1 MNTHTINNKSILIV
15 EDDREI
21 SNLLTIHLKD
31 QGFNI
36 TKTLNGNQALKMA
49 QAKEH
54 DMILLD
60 IMLPG
65 LDGME
70 ICRELRK
77 QNINTPILMLTS
89 RSDEIDKVL
98 GLEMGADDY
107 ITKPFSVRELISRI
121 KALFRRMEG
130 YNSTEDQSGIFHYG
144 DLIIDGVNHKVILD
158 GQRIEL
164 TPKEFNLLFLMAKHP
179 GRSYSR
185 EKLLELVWG
194 YQFSG
199 YEHTVNS
206 HINRLRGKIEKN
218 ISDPK
223 YILTTWGLG
232 YRFTDQI
239 RKQARL

>member
-1 MNTHTINNKSILIV
+1 MNTHSINNKSILIV

-21 SNLLTIHLKD
+21 SNLLMIHLED

-36 TKTLNGNQALKMA
+36 TKTFNGNQALQMA

-65 LDGME
+65 LDGIE

-89 RSDEIDKVL
+89 KSDEIDKVL

-121 KALFRRMEG
+121 KALFRRMDS
-130 YNSTEDQSGIFHYG
+130 YNSTEDQSGIFQYG

-158 GQRIEL
+158 GQRVEL
-164 TPKEFNLLFLMAKHP
+164 TPKEFSLLFLMAKHP

-185 EKLLELVWG
+185 ENLLALVWG

-206 HINRLRGKIEKN
+206 HINRLRGKIEKD

-223 YILTTWGLG
+223 YILTTWGMG

-239 RKQARL
+239 RKRAQL

>member
-21 SNLLTIHLKD
+21 SNLLMIHLED

-36 TKTLNGNQALKMA
+36 TKTFNGNQALQMA

-65 LDGME
+65 LDGIE

-89 RSDEIDKVL
+89 KSDEIDKVL

-121 KALFRRMEG
+121 KALFRRMDG
-130 YNSTEDQSGIFHYG
+130 YNSTEHQSGIFQYG

-158 GQRIEL
+158 GQRVEL
-164 TPKEFNLLFLMAKHP
+164 TPKEFSLLFLMAKHP

-185 EKLLELVWG
+185 ENLLALVWG

-206 HINRLRGKIEKN
+206 HINRLRGKIEKD

-223 YILTTWGLG
+223 YILTTWGMG

-239 RKQARL
+239 RKRAQL

>member
-1 MNTHTINNKSILIV
+1 MNTHSINNKSILIV

-21 SNLLTIHLKD
+21 SNLLMIHLED

-36 TKTLNGNQALKMA
+36 TKTFNGNQALQMA

-65 LDGME
+65 LDGIE

-89 RSDEIDKVL
+89 KSDEIDKVL

-121 KALFRRMEG
+121 KALFRRMDS
-130 YNSTEDQSGIFHYG
+130 YNSTEDQSGIFQYG

-158 GQRIEL
+158 GQRVEL
-164 TPKEFNLLFLMAKHP
+164 TPKEFSLLFLMANHP

-185 EKLLELVWG
+185 ENLLALVWG

-206 HINRLRGKIEKN
+206 HIGSTIHTPNLRSCNNRI
-218 ISDPK
+218 
-223 YILTTWGLG
+223 
-232 YRFTDQI
+232 
-239 RKQARL
+239 A